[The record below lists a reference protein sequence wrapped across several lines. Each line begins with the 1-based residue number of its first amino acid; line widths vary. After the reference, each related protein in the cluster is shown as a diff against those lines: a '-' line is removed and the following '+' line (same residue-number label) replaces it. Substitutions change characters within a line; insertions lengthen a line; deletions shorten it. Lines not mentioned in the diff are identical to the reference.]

1 MISES
6 EKSFIIEFHK
16 YNLNYGRQE
25 TIKWLKEI
33 MIKDKEMNNLIRSLF
48 GKIQNKDTNKE
59 IEIFSNETRNKLK
72 GEDNGHEKTW
82 TMYWRATK
90 GRPSI

>member
-72 GEDNGHEKTW
+72 GEDNGHEKT
-82 TMYWRATK
+82 
-90 GRPSI
+90 